1 MLRKKRMPES
11 SCDAITTG
19 SGKQVHPFPMT
30 IELMAWLGNFFLIAG
45 QFKLGRKHWCAPWIC
60 NVGNALY
67 LVYSAE
73 KHTWA
78 LFAMTAVAFVIMVR
92 CAILWRPR
100 QYPHQRLLSEHP
112 VNSPLTSSGVFR
124 IGRTAGALALPGPQ
138 VCRKLINRGEKNA
151 PRYLDAS
158 SNHRRVGHACR
169 FRFGRK
175 V

>member
-1 MLRKKRMPES
+1 
-11 SCDAITTG
+11 
-19 SGKQVHPFPMT
+19 
-30 IELMAWLGNFFLIAG
+30 MAWFGNFFLIAG

-138 VCRKLINRGEKNA
+138 VCRKLINREEKNA
-151 PRYLDAS
+151 PRYLEMPVAIIAALVMLVDFDSAARS
-158 SNHRRVGHACR
+158 DEQAQLL
-169 FRFGRK
+169 K
-175 V
+175 VRETV